1 LNKNYS
7 GKHTSYT
14 NLFYKFIKSDY
25 ARNKYNK
32 NLKEFKSKINDLES
46 KIEKKKNQLS
56 KSNFSLKD
64 AANDFALN
72 EGKKYF
78 KNSEINIL
86 NIKEELSLI
95 DIKIERE
102 RNIYKRNLKYI
113 KKKYFFNIYQLK
125 NKKEE

>member
-7 GKHTSYT
+7 GKHTSHT

-32 NLKEFKSKINDLES
+32 NLKEFKSKINDLEN

-56 KSNFSLKD
+56 KSNFSLND

-78 KNSEINIL
+78 KNSEINVL

-95 DIKIERE
+95 DLKIERE

-125 NKKEE
+125 NKKKE